1 MSKARA
7 FAYRQKALQAY
18 DKAMRAD
25 ISEATR
31 RAWLIVERD
40 WMRMAK
46 REKLK
51 QEGAYDGDPRE
62 QRPTPRSVSQRG

>member
-1 MSKARA
+1 MSAYAEVGMSKARA

-40 WMRMAK
+40 WMRWPSGK
-46 REKLK
+46 
-51 QEGAYDGDPRE
+51 
-62 QRPTPRSVSQRG
+62 S